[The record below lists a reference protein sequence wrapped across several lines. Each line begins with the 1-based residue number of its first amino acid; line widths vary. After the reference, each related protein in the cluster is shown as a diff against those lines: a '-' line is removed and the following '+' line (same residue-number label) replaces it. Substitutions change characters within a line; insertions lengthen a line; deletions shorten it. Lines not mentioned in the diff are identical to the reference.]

1 MSGLVDLRAVR
12 IAASAIV
19 AGALCVVLATRV
31 FTEFDAVRVKLVTLP
46 VPAVDGT
53 VRIDT
58 SHDARTAQLSAP
70 VALIAVL
77 HNSLPAQQTVAIEVD
92 DQPVCTATIAP
103 LTSRRLDCVVST
115 GWVRGPA
122 HQILLTGEG
131 PDWSLEFLEIA
142 THHGSSSRLFPFH
155 VLPNV
160 NADFHRPNWVVVG
173 VTWLVLWGILLVRPA
188 TTWSR
193 RVVLVHRAVVAAGAV
208 LAVAMVVSPWVS
220 SFLLMMPASSFVE
233 LLAVVLAPQVWHLG
247 TIGGG
252 VVPATA
258 DARVDSGLQPVD
270 AGWPPHRPRAGRLWP
285 DGLVADV
292 SKRVGTHRECTT
304 YVLRSVYPARPGCGD
319 HAFTVAQI
327 PAPDPVVLDRERGL
341 HPLRRLRWTQHAGS
355 DLSMVS
361 YSCAATM
368 NLSKA

>member
-173 VTWLVLWGILLVRPA
+173 VTWLVLWGNP
-188 TTWSR
+188 
-193 RVVLVHRAVVAAGAV
+193 AGATGDHMV
-208 LAVAMVVSPWVS
+208 ETCRARASRCGGRRCCAGSGHGGVAVGV
-220 SFLLMMPASSFVE
+220 
-233 LLAVVLAPQVWHLG
+233 
-247 TIGGG
+247 
-252 VVPATA
+252 VVPA
-258 DARVDSGLQPVD
+258 DD
-270 AGWPPHRPRAGRLWP
+270 AGEFLCRIVGRGARATG
-285 DGLVADV
+285 VASRYDW
-292 SKRVGTHRECTT
+292 RR
-304 YVLRSVYPARPGCGD
+304 CGSR
-319 HAFTVAQI
+319 H
-327 PAPDPVVLDRERGL
+327 
-341 HPLRRLRWTQHAGS
+341 
-355 DLSMVS
+355 
-361 YSCAATM
+361 C
-368 NLSKA
+368 